1 LESDSTLPLVKIR
14 TADLADAEGIAR
26 VHVDSWRSTYQG
38 ILPANFLSLLSYER
52 RTAQWKEAIG
62 QVAETNWVFVAE
74 SRGSQIVGF
83 LSCGP
88 IREELANYAAEIF
101 AIYLLKEWQGIGI
114 GRRIFERAFKELKT
128 EGYKSVMLWVL
139 KSNPAR
145 KFYERM
151 GGELIGEKQIE
162 IGGVRLIEIA
172 YGWSAL

>member
-88 IREELANYAAEIF
+88 I
-101 AIYLLKEWQGIGI
+101 IGI